1 MINRANLKLF
11 VDRQFVS
18 PYAMSVFV
26 TLVEKGLPFDIE
38 TIDLKNQQNLQLS
51 YQDNS
56 LTARVPAIE
65 HNDFWLSES
74 TAIIEYIEEV
84 FPAPDYPSIFPQSI
98 LDRSR
103 ARQLQAWLRSDLMPI
118 RAERPTEVVFFEAAT
133 ITTPLSDAGEIAA
146 TKLIRVAE
154 SLLVGNSSNLFGEWC
169 IADTDLALML
179 NRLILN
185 GDKVPEKLRNYA
197 NFQWKRPAIRQWIEQ
212 NRTKV

>member
-26 TLVEKGLPFDIE
+26 TLVEKGIPFDIE
-38 TIDLKNQQNLQLS
+38 TIDLKNHQNLQLF

-74 TAIIEYIEEV
+74 TAIIEYIEAV
-84 FPAPDYPSIFPQSI
+84 FPAPEYPSIFPQNI

-103 ARQLQAWLRSDLMPI
+103 ARQIQAWLRSDLMPI
-118 RAERPTEVVFFEAAT
+118 REQRPTELIFFEAAT
-133 ITTPLSDAGEIAA
+133 ITTPLADAGKIAA

-154 SLLVGNSSNLFGEWC
+154 SLLAGNSSNLFGEWC

-185 GDKVPEKLRNYA
+185 GDQVPEQLCNYA
-197 NFQWKRPAIRQWIEQ
+197 NFQWKRPAVRQWAEQ

>member
-26 TLVEKGLPFDIE
+26 TLVEKGIPFDIE
-38 TIDLKNQQNLQLS
+38 TIDLKNLQLS

-65 HNDFWLSES
+65 HNNFWLSES

-84 FPAPDYPSIFPQSI
+84 FPAPEYPSIFPQNI
-98 LDRSR
+98 LERSR
-103 ARQLQAWLRSDLMPI
+103 MRQIQVWLRSDLMPI
-118 RAERPTEVVFFEAAT
+118 RAERPTEIIFLNAAT
-133 ITTPLSDAGEIAA
+133 PTSLSDAGEIAA
-146 TKLIRVAE
+146 TKLIRVSE
-154 SLLVGNSSNLFGEWC
+154 RLLAGNNSNLFDRWC
-169 IADTDLALML
+169 IADSDLALML

-185 GDKVPEKLRNYA
+185 GDRVPERLRNYA
-197 NFQWKRPAIRQWIEQ
+197 NFQWERPAVRQWLKQ
-212 NRTKV
+212 NQTKV